1 MVEYDSLTIECDLY
15 DTTSLSSGGLTSYCK
30 GTSSVTATNYYNN
43 LDNWGMKTK
52 NNLFW
57 KESNCA
63 TTNDKYS
70 TWIECDTYGST
81 AATTIVKI
89 KRLITEACENWYF
102 HRGECECECEYKTV
116 RKSSEDKLREIL
128 QRRQSPLVIT
138 SRKSMPEP
146 SDIREIRARETLK
159 RVLGDDKF
167 KSFLKKGFIS
177 VRAKSGLVYQIFPA
191 HGITAV
197 YRDGEMTERL
207 CVVLKGNFPPT
218 DSIIMRY
225 LLILNDERDFRK
237 HAIKHQIIQKKTA
250 PAVDDRS
257 LPEIWK
263 GLKVA

>member
-15 DTTSLSSGGLTSYCK
+15 DTTSLSSGGYTSYCK
-30 GTSSVTATNYYNN
+30 GTSSATATNWYDLDHNN
-43 LDNWGMKTK
+43 YKKNAIKTI
-52 NNLFW
+52 W
-57 KESNCA
+57 KDNCA
-63 TTNDKYS
+63 TNDNYS
-70 TWIECDTYGST
+70 TWLECDTYGST
-81 AATTIVKI
+81 AATTVKV
-89 KRLITEACENWYF
+89 KRLITDACENWYY
-102 HRGECECECEYKTV
+102 RWGAGEYKTV
-116 RKSSEDKLREIL
+116 RKSPEQKLREIL

-207 CVVLKGNFPPT
+207 CVVLKGDFPPT

-237 HAIKHQIIQKKTA
+237 HAIKHQIIQKKAA

>member
-1 MVEYDSLTIECDLY
+1 MILLQLNVIFTIQPVFLRE
-15 DTTSLSSGGLTSYCK
+15 DTRP
-30 GTSSVTATNYYNN
+30 
-43 LDNWGMKTK
+43 
-52 NNLFW
+52 
-57 KESNCA
+57 
-63 TTNDKYS
+63 
-70 TWIECDTYGST
+70 
-81 AATTIVKI
+81 IVREHLRPQRPI
-89 KRLITEACENWYF
+89 I
-102 HRGECECECEYKTV
+102 KTV
-116 RKSSEDKLREIL
+116 RKSPEDKLREIL

-138 SRKSMPEP
+138 SRNLMPEP

-237 HAIKHQIIQKKTA
+237 HAIKHQIIQKKAA